1 MNKRVIAAMMA
12 VSLLGGC
19 AANAGPGEFGS
30 NKTTMGGLLGAVG
43 GGLLGAN
50 LIGGKH
56 GAIGKGSKTQ
66 MIGVAAGTLLGALAG
81 SSMGSSLD
89 KSDALYAQRAH
100 TQATAAPIGQSIAW
114 SNPDSGHQGTVVA
127 TREGQN
133 TATGEYCREFQQ
145 TVQVG
150 GEMQRGYG
158 VACRQPDGSWR
169 IAQ

>member
-1 MNKRVIAAMMA
+1 MLRIGAAVVA
-12 VSLLGGC
+12 LALLGGC
-19 AANAGPGEFGS
+19 ATNAGPGEFGA
-30 NKTTMGGLLGAVG
+30 NKTTGGGLLGAIG

-56 GAIGKGSKTQ
+56 GVIGGGSKTQ

-81 SSMGSSLD
+81 SSVGSSLD

-100 TQATAAPIGQSIAW
+100 SQAAAAPVGQQIAW

-127 TREGQN
+127 TREGRNQ
-133 TATGEYCREFQQ
+133 ATGEYCREFQQ

-150 GEMQRGYG
+150 GESQRGYG
-158 VACRQPDGSWR
+158 IACRQPDGSWR